1 MKTTLRDDSGSM
13 NATFNGTAFLLD
25 SMEGFSIAWA
35 WTETSAAL
43 AGTLKLQASN
53 NAFLDNPAYP
63 ASLNINPNALWVD
76 IPGSSVTL
84 VTGSGSQF
92 WNVADVYYRSVRVVW
107 TRTSGQG
114 TYTANLWAKGIQ

>member
-1 MKTTLRDDSGSM
+1 MKTTLRDDSGSL

-25 SMEGFSIAWA
+25 SMEGFSIALA

-43 AGTLKLQASN
+43 AGSFKLQASN

-76 IPGSSVTL
+76 IPGSTVT
-84 VTGSGSQF
+84 TASGNGSQF
-92 WNVADVYYRSVRVVW
+92 WNVADVYYRAVRLVW

-114 TYTANLWAKGIQ
+114 TYAANLWAKGIQ